1 MDSANDK
8 RLFEPVDTKVVTPL
22 KKVDA
27 TTSRRDIDLHWL
39 GEALKPIRT
48 YLDDPEV
55 VEISCQKPG
64 ELWLEKGGSLVMQK
78 IEEQA
83 LTEQAVENMAV
94 RSAALTAQVI
104 NRENPLLSAVLTGG
118 ERVQFVLHPTSA
130 TGHAFS
136 IRKQFIR
143 RLSLKDYEKR
153 GAFDHVKVTGDD
165 DIDEVDR
172 ELSALLRGKQVRK
185 FLELAASEHRSMLV
199 SGGTSSGKTTFLNTT
214 LTAIPMHERFVLMED
229 TRELE
234 PRQENVVSLLV
245 SKGDQGEA
253 RVSMADLLATAL
265 RLRPDR
271 IFMGELRGPEAFDFL
286 NAINTGHPGSMTTIH
301 ANSPHQAFNRL
312 STLIVNA
319 GVRMERDDI
328 LKYIRSIIPIVV
340 QLRKGDETVSRGVSD
355 IYFRDEVNEDGEK
368 VHSQVF

>member
-1 MDSANDK
+1 MDSANDA
-8 RLFEPVDTKVVTPL
+8 RVDTLSNKKVMTPL

-27 TTSRRDIDLHWL
+27 ATTRRDIDLHWL
-39 GEALKPIRT
+39 GEALKPIRP

-78 IEEQA
+78 IEEPA
-83 LTEQAVENMAV
+83 LTEHSVENMAV
-94 RSAALTAQVI
+94 RSAALTAQVV
-104 NRENPLLSAVLTGG
+104 NRENPLLSAILTGG

-143 RLSLKDYEKR
+143 RLSLEDYEKR

-172 ELSALLRGKQVRK
+172 ELSALLRGRQVRQ

-199 SGGTSSGKTTFLNTT
+199 SGGTSSGKTTFLNTM

-253 RVSMADLLATAL
+253 KVSMADLLATAL

-271 IFMGELRGPEAFDFL
+271 IFMGELRGPEALDFL

-340 QLRKGDETVSRGVSD
+340 QLRKGDETVSRGVSE